1 MGGAQEVEL
10 SRPGELRASGL
21 ELRVADSIGGSAI
34 EESCGLTASA
44 AMLSGPVYVRDF
56 DGEELPLTRTQ
67 QARRW
72 GWGSHHGDVE
82 RVPQPGRP
90 ANPSAVATR
99 VNPVVTRLIRN
110 RNLRRG
116 VGASR
121 TVGPTLQSTRPPD
134 CRSKV
139 NRDRTEIVGFVDRRR
154 GSAPLREVQRFG
166 TTKGDVLGQQ
176 SIRPWPERTDPS
188 TRGSAT
194 LERFDVVRGAAVA
207 LSQVTGRKRAMTTP
221 SQASRRQYESI
232 GDAAGRL
239 GVSTKT
245 VRRWIAS
252 GQLAGYRVGPRLLRV
267 DPDDLDRM
275 LRLIPA
281 ARAI

>member
-1 MGGAQEVEL
+1 M
-10 SRPGELRASGL
+10 
-21 ELRVADSIGGSAI
+21 
-34 EESCGLTASA
+34 TASA

-56 DGEELPLTRTQ
+56 DGKKLPLKRTQ

-82 RVPQPGRP
+82 RVPPPGRP
-90 ANPSAVATR
+90 VNPSAVATR
-99 VNPVVTRLIRN
+99 VNPVVTRPIRN
-110 RNLRRG
+110 RNLRRD
-116 VGASR
+116 
-121 TVGPTLQSTRPPD
+121 VGPVEPSGPMLQSPRPPD
-134 CRSKV
+134 CVSKV
-139 NRDRTEIVGFVDRRR
+139 NRGRTEIVGVVDRPR

-166 TTKGDVLGQQ
+166 TTKGDVMGQQ
-176 SIRPWPERTDPS
+176 SIRPWPERTDPR

-221 SQASRRQYESI
+221 SQASRRQYESV
-232 GDAAGRL
+232 GDAAARV

-252 GQLAGYRVGPRLLRV
+252 GQLAGYRMGPRLLRV

-275 LRLIPA
+275 LTLIPT

>member
-56 DGEELPLTRTQ
+56 DGEKLPLTRTQ

-99 VNPVVTRLIRN
+99 VN
-110 RNLRRG
+110 
-116 VGASR
+116 
-121 TVGPTLQSTRPPD
+121 
-134 CRSKV
+134 
-139 NRDRTEIVGFVDRRR
+139 RDRTEIVGVVDRRR

-166 TTKGDVLGQQ
+166 TTKGDVMGQQ

-194 LERFDVVRGAAVA
+194 LERFDVVRVAAVA

-221 SQASRRQYESI
+221 SQASRRQYESV
-232 GDAAGRL
+232 GDAAARL